1 MVMNSKSETRLKR
14 HQSENA
20 DLLNRRTLDLMNRI
34 IVDMH
39 INNKVQSL
47 FWLFFCL
54 MLVGFAGWLA
64 TIIGALIVRV
74 IVYLF
79 P

>member
-1 MVMNSKSETRLKR
+1 
-14 HQSENA
+14 
-20 DLLNRRTLDLMNRI
+20 
-34 IVDMH
+34 MH